1 MTPWQEL
8 AGVALLAIGVAL
20 GAWQLKLLLQKR
32 DAARSRAVLELAELL
47 VGAGFGRILL
57 PVALVLCGLGLLLAR

>member
-20 GAWQLKLLLQKR
+20 GAWQLELLLQKR

-47 VGAGFGRILL
+47 VGAGFGRTLL